1 MSAVQFL
8 GFLVSLLFVAI
19 CILTALDYFR
29 HRGAIRRDIAL
40 MFASFGVPLGYAGVV
55 AVLGIT
61 APGGQLISSFALAA
75 EPFLLLRIAR
85 HLRPVPGSV
94 MRAAGLSIILIWGT
108 FVITFL
114 FLPSLNPIATLA
126 IVIYFIVI
134 NVYTMRAFVRGIAST
149 SGVVRHRV
157 RLAASGSGLLALTF
171 VIAMVPLVLPS
182 MMEVMNGLALTVLA
196 SSALFYYF
204 GFTPPRWLRN
214 MWQLHELRNYLLLM
228 SAKPMYERLSVSTS
242 VNELCH
248 SAIRAVGGMAS
259 VVVQQHTRGREV
271 AGQVGL
277 DARQLTSII
286 SAPDGIVE
294 RCFISATPIS
304 VCGPDVISSSD
315 RALLTSVGAETMH
328 ASPIQTTDGV
338 WGVALVFH
346 RSGALF
352 PEDDLSLLTLLTQ
365 QSAVFLEN
373 SLLVDELRIHSV
385 KMESSVD
392 ERTRELR
399 ESREQYR
406 RIVETAQEGIWLT
419 DAKFKTTFVN
429 KKMADMLATTTEDML
444 ESPPESFLDKEWLGM
459 VDQLKSRRTAGV
471 GEQYESKLRRRD
483 GGVLWVLTSATP
495 LMDEGGKVIGSLTMV
510 ADITKLKQ
518 AEERLLQM
526 NAELEERVASR
537 TADLITVNRE
547 MEAFAYSVSHDLRA
561 PLRGID
567 GFSQALLEDHSHQLD
582 EDGRNLLNRVRAA
595 AQRMATLIDDLLNLS
610 RISRSD
616 MHWENVDLT
625 ELVHAIVDDLR
636 QSEPVRNVEIVIG
649 PEMCVSGDK
658 QLIGIALENL
668 LRNAWKFTR
677 KTDEA
682 RIEIVPMHEYGRDVY
697 AVRDNGAG
705 FDMAYADKLFGAF
718 QRLHSLNEYE
728 GTGIGLATVQRIIHR
743 HGGRIWAEGAVN
755 EGATFYFTFQA
766 PQPERSGTKD
776 DHNSIS

>member
-1 MSAVQFL
+1 MSVNEFL
-8 GFLVSLLFVAI
+8 GLLVALLFVTLWV
-19 CILTALDYFR
+19 LTTLDYFR
-29 HRGAIRRDIAL
+29 RGGVIRRDIAL
-40 MFASFGVPLGYAGVV
+40 MFASFGVPLGFSGLVSALDIVV
-55 AVLGIT
+55 
-61 APGGQLISSFALAA
+61 PGGQLIGAFALAA
-75 EPFLLLRIAR
+75 EPFLLLRITR
-85 HLRPVPGSV
+85 HLQPISSRI
-94 MRAAGLSIILIWGT
+94 MRAAAAGMFATWLTFALSLIFIPALTG
-108 FVITFL
+108 
-114 FLPSLNPIATLA
+114 IATLS
-126 IVIYFIVI
+126 IVIYFIAV
-134 NVYTMRAFVRGIAST
+134 NFYTMRAFVRGVGLT
-149 SGVVRHRV
+149 SGVARQRV
-157 RLAASGSGLLALTF
+157 RLAAWGSGLLALTF
-171 VIAMVPLVLPS
+171 LLAMVPLVIPALT
-182 MMEVMNGLALTVLA
+182 EVMNGMALIVLGG
-196 SSALFYYF
+196 SALSYYL
-204 GFTPPRWLRN
+204 GFTPPRWLRG
-214 MWQLHELRNYLLLM
+214 MWQLHELRSFLLLM
-228 SAKPMYERLSVSTS
+228 TAKPMYERLSVSTS
-242 VNELCH
+242 VNELCY

-259 VVVQQHTRGREV
+259 AVVCQRPAGREV
-271 AGQVGL
+271 AAQVGL
-277 DARQLTSII
+277 DQGQLVTVL
-286 SAPDGIVE
+286 SAPDGIIE
-294 RCFISATPIS
+294 RCFLTASPLS
-304 VCGPDVISSSD
+304 VCAIDTMSNSD
-315 RALLTSVGAETMH
+315 RSLLDSTGAETIH
-328 ASPIQTTDGV
+328 ASPILTTDGV
-338 WGVALVFH
+338 WGVTLVFH

-352 PEDDLSLLTLLTQ
+352 PEDDLALLSLLTQ

-373 SLLVDELRIHSV
+373 SILVDELRIHSV
-385 KMESSVD
+385 KMEASVD
-392 ERTRELR
+392 KRTRELR

-429 KKMADMLATTTEDML
+429 KKMADMLATTIEDML
-444 ESPPESFLDKEWLGM
+444 EAPPESFLDKEWLGI
-459 VDQLKSRRTAGV
+459 VDPLKARRTAGI

-518 AEERLLQM
+518 AEERLLNM

-567 GFSQALLEDHSHQLD
+567 GFSQALLEDHAHQLD

-625 ELVHAIVDDLR
+625 ELVHTIVDDLR
-636 QSEPVRNVEIVIG
+636 QSEPARNVEIVIG
-649 PEMCVSGDK
+649 SEMCVRGDK
-658 QLIGIALENL
+658 HLIGIALENL

-682 RIEIVPMHEYGRDVY
+682 RIEIVPVHEYGRDVY

-718 QRLHSLNEYE
+718 QRLHSFNEYE

-766 PQPERSGTKD
+766 AQSERSGTTD
-776 DHNSIS
+776 DHNSTR